1 MRPASASHGA
11 SSAGDES
18 PPPPHTEFFVSGGGG
33 YDLHPELK
41 PEADGTLNDPA
52 QKEFFASTHGFMSV
66 AVSAEALTVEFYDD
80 KANQIYR
87 TEIRGP

>member
-41 PEADGTLNDPA
+41 PEAADVRAAFGRGETGGDPRLEKIA
-52 QKEFFASTHGFMSV
+52 EELG
-66 AVSAEALTVEFYDD
+66 AVTNALAHLIVE
-80 KANQIYR
+80 R
-87 TEIRGP
+87 GRGPRA